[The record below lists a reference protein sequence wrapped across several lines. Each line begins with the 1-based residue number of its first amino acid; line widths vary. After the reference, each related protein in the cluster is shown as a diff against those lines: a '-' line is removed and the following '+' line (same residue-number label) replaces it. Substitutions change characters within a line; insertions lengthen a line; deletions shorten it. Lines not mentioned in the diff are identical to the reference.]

1 MQEVS
6 SSMEHAAPLPKLPGM
21 FFRSLFTVA
30 RNDQAEAAATTLQ
43 DTFAAPALTP
53 TQVARYKEAF
63 PGFVSDVPLTLMYC
77 LAQRVHLAQMLGDDF
92 PWPAP
97 GLVHVSNELEQHAPI
112 ELNKA
117 FHIKASI
124 QLPARGPKVSPR
136 RLRPLFTVI
145 FLQDDKPIV
154 TCKSEYQVMPKN
166 SAKPAKPREKKQ
178 AQAPSGDWHLVG
190 EWQLDAT
197 SGRTYARLSGD
208 FNPIHLHPLLSRWF
222 GFDKPI
228 IHGMYMAG
236 RAQAEIEKK
245 HGQAVQRIDVTFK
258 RPVPLPATITLWE
271 QSDNAELD
279 ADLDT
284 KISGKY
290 QVCGAEDL
298 LQRLEGSYTLA

>member
-6 SSMEHAAPLPKLPGM
+6 SPMEQAAQLPKLPGM

-43 DTFAAPALTP
+43 DTFTAPALTAS
-53 TQVARYKEAF
+53 QVARYKEAF

-77 LAQRVHLAQMLGDDF
+77 LAQRVHLAQMLGDEF

-97 GLVHVSNELEQHAPI
+97 GLVHVSNELEQHADI
-112 ELNKA
+112 ELNKT
-117 FHIKASI
+117 FHIQAHIK
-124 QLPARGPKVSPR
+124 LPARGPKVSPR
-136 RLRPLFTVI
+136 RLRPLFTVT

-154 TCKSEYQVMPKN
+154 TCKSEYQVMPKASN
-166 SAKPAKPREKKQ
+166 KPAKPREQKQ
-178 AQAPSGDWHLVG
+178 GQRPSDDWQAVT

-197 SGRTYARLSGD
+197 SGRNYARLSGD

-222 GFDKPI
+222 GFEKPI

-245 HGQAVQRIDVTFK
+245 HGKAVQRIDVTFK
-258 RPVPLPATITLWE
+258 RPVPLPATITLW
-271 QSDNAELD
+271 QTANA
-279 ADLDT
+279 DT
-284 KISGKY
+284 EGKY

-298 LQRLEGSYTLA
+298 LQRLEGSYTLVSSEE